1 MPHPH
6 IPTLFSELDRGRIHR
21 REFLRT
27 ATLLGMGA
35 TAAYVAA
42 GLPEPAYA
50 QSAPSGAALPKG
62 GRLRIGMRV
71 HEIKDP
77 MIVSWVEASN
87 LCRQTHDFLVRTE
100 QDNVTRPLLVK
111 SWDVAED
118 LRTWTFHVDPAAKY
132 RNGRP
137 FLAEDA
143 AWNIKRA
150 LDPKTGSSILGL
162 MKSYMCTETPTGE
175 TKDGKPVMKTELWD
189 ANAIERVDE
198 RTFRLNLKSPQLA
211 VPEHLFHYPFFMLD
225 PAENG
230 SFAVGTNGTGP
241 FELTAYE
248 PGRRATL
255 KGRKDYWRGA
265 PNLET
270 LEFIDLGNDSGA
282 LLAALASKQVDGLYE
297 VDVAQADAVKG
308 LPHIQL
314 YPVVTAQTGVARGK
328 VTEKPFDDKRVRM
341 ALKLAI
347 DPQKVVDIVFRGSAA
362 VAEHTHVASVYPDYH
377 AMPALKPDP
386 ARAKALLAEAGFPN
400 GFDTEIACKNQ
411 PAWESAA
418 VTVMAEMWKEVGIR
432 VKVNVMPA
440 NAYWDVWMKIP
451 FGFTTWTHR
460 PLAVMTLG
468 LAYRTGGAFNES
480 SYSNPEFDKLL
491 SQAEGTLDV
500 DKRREI
506 MGKIQTIMQ
515 EDGPIVQPVWRTV
528 QTGYDKK
535 VKGFR
540 MHPSQYIF
548 GEQLA
553 VDA

>member
-1 MPHPH
+1 MSHPH
-6 IPTLFSELDRGRIHR
+6 IPTLFDDLDRGRIHR

-27 ATLLGMGA
+27 ATLLGMAA
-35 TAAYVAA
+35 TAAYAAA

-50 QSAPSGAALPKG
+50 QPVLPKG

-77 MIVSWVEASN
+77 MIVTWVEASN

-118 LRTWTFHVDPAAKY
+118 LRTWTFHIDPAAKY
-132 RNGRP
+132 RSGRP
-137 FLAEDA
+137 FLADDA
-143 AWNIKRA
+143 AWNIRRA

-162 MKSYMCTETPTGE
+162 MKSYMCTETPTGG

-189 ANAIERVDE
+189 ASAIERVDE
-198 RTFRLNLKSPQLA
+198 RTLRLNLKSAQLA

-230 SFAVGTNGTGP
+230 SFAVGANGTGP

-265 PNLET
+265 PNLDT

-297 VDVAQADAVKG
+297 VDIAQADAVKG
-308 LPHIQL
+308 LPHVAL
-314 YPVVTAQTGVARGK
+314 YPVVTAQTGVARGR

-347 DPQKVVDIVFRGSAA
+347 DPQKVVDIVFRGAAA
-362 VAEHTHVASVYPDYH
+362 VAEHTHVAPVYPDYH
-377 AMPALKPDP
+377 AMPVMKPDP

-411 PAWESAA
+411 PAWESA
-418 VTVMAEMWKEVGIR
+418 VTTVMAEMWKEVGIR

-440 NAYWDVWMKIP
+440 NAYWDVWMNIP

-468 LAYRTGGAFNES
+468 LAYRTGGAWNES
-480 SYSNPEFDKLL
+480 NYSNPEFDKLL

-506 MGKIQTIMQ
+506 MGKLQLIMQ
-515 EDGPIVQPVWRTV
+515 EDGPIVQPIWRTV